1 MIMKKFILSGMFL
14 ALAVIWVSGIS
25 PYVKL
30 TDYDGPMN
38 EAVGMV
44 TSLLEQ
50 GGYEIIGQYQ
60 PGENSDLYV
69 LVFTSDRGML
79 AAAMKVGFQLKEE
92 KVAVFLAEF
101 DNFEQ
106 GLAAIQEGLSRG

>member
-1 MIMKKFILSGMFL
+1 MKKFILSGMFL

-38 EAVGMV
+38 EAVGTV